1 MQSLKLKIGKLLNS
15 KNTGSCPKLSS
26 AHQEMQWSLNFRV
39 SMSKENNLSHSRV
52 SSSSSRFLDLLL
64 EDLGILSRMLS
75 RISLKKNWT
84 LKLLQ
89 KATELI
95 I

>member
-1 MQSLKLKIGKLLNS
+1 
-15 KNTGSCPKLSS
+15 
-26 AHQEMQWSLNFRV
+26 MQWLLNFRV
-39 SMSKENNLSHSRV
+39 SMSKEKNLSHSRV
-52 SSSSSRFLDLLL
+52 SSSPSRFLDFLF
-64 EDLGILSRMLS
+64 EDLLSRMLS

-84 LKLLQ
+84 LKLFQ